1 MATIKSEFDD
11 IQKAR
16 SQLAEALI
24 TKFGVRRYDNAK
36 DNPTL
41 KGLWTVNADGSA
53 NQLKRLRDWALLVT
67 GTNVRTDG
75 SLTFK
80 SDGKGDAAGTT
91 FNGSENKSI
100 SYNSIGAAA
109 SNHTHNVFVGSGAN
123 AKIGFVPAPPTTA
136 GTSKYLREDCTWAV
150 PPNTW
155 KANSSSSEGYVVSGS
170 GQANKVW
177 KTDANGNPAWRD
189 DANTWIAF
197 VGASASSDGTAGYVP
212 APGKGNQ
219 GKFFRA
225 DGVWA
230 TPADNNTDRT
240 SITVGST
247 SITGVNPTG
256 VKLVAGSNITLTPN
270 TTNGTIT
277 ITSSYTNTNTAH
289 TTFAWTNGTTAGP
302 TGTLSGNHTAVA
314 FPAIPSASASISG
327 IVTTSTQTFA
337 GDKTFNGGVTIN
349 NTLTIG
355 LQNYS
360 SGLTVASVLNNT
372 DTSVI
377 KRNVIY
383 FNAASGNND
392 PGYIYHE
399 TSSLS
404 ADTNKGII
412 HICPTDDND
421 NSGDYVTIHG
431 FNDPETIKLF
441 TGGNIQTTGIF
452 KSTIGTGTAPFQC
465 TSTTLNSNLNADLLD
480 GKHASAFATAA
491 QGVGTVI
498 SIDKSLTPT
507 TSWADTGIKTDSA
520 TFPGGN
526 GSYVVQISVP
536 SSSGT
541 DGWGDLY
548 TGYFALFTGTNSSTE
563 DEILLHGAS
572 HSLVKRIYLK
582 TVATASTDGTMHF
595 YIASEKA
602 FSAART
608 INFKFRKLI

>member
-67 GTNVRTDG
+67 GTNVHTDG

-109 SNHTHNVFVGSGAN
+109 SNHTHNIFVGSGAN

-155 KANSSSSEGYVVSGS
+155 KANSSSSEGYVASGS

-230 TPADNNTDRT
+230 TPSDNNTDRT

-270 TTNGTIT
+270 TTNGAIT

-302 TGTLSGNHTAVA
+302 TGSLSGNHTAVA

-327 IVTTSTQTFA
+327 IVTTST
-337 GDKTFNGGVTIN
+337 
-349 NTLTIG
+349 
-355 LQNYS
+355 
-360 SGLTVASVLNNT
+360 
-372 DTSVI
+372 
-377 KRNVIY
+377 
-383 FNAASGNND
+383 
-392 PGYIYHE
+392 
-399 TSSLS
+399 
-404 ADTNKGII
+404 
-412 HICPTDDND
+412 
-421 NSGDYVTIHG
+421 
-431 FNDPETIKLF
+431 
-441 TGGNIQTTGIF
+441 
-452 KSTIGTGTAPFQC
+452 
-465 TSTTLNSNLNADLLD
+465 
-480 GKHASAFATAA
+480 
-491 QGVGTVI
+491 
-498 SIDKSLTPT
+498 
-507 TSWADTGIKTDSA
+507 
-520 TFPGGN
+520 
-526 GSYVVQISVP
+526 
-536 SSSGT
+536 
-541 DGWGDLY
+541 
-548 TGYFALFTGTNSSTE
+548 
-563 DEILLHGAS
+563 
-572 HSLVKRIYLK
+572 
-582 TVATASTDGTMHF
+582 
-595 YIASEKA
+595 
-602 FSAART
+602 
-608 INFKFRKLI
+608 

>member
-155 KANSSSSEGYVVSGS
+155 KANSSSSEGYVTSGS

-177 KTDANGNPAWRD
+177 KTDSNGNPAWRN

-230 TPADNNTDRT
+230 IPSDNNTDRT

-247 SITGVNPTG
+247 SITGTNTTG

-270 TTNGTIT
+270 TTNGAIT
-277 ITSSYTNTNTAH
+277 IASSYTNTNTAH

-314 FPAIPSASASISG
+314 FPAIPSASTSTSG
-327 IVTTSTQTFA
+327 IVTTGAQTFA

-372 DTSVI
+372 DTFVI

-383 FNAASGNND
+383 FNSASGNND

-480 GKHASAFATAA
+480 GYHASAFATAA
-491 QGVGTVI
+491 QGVGTII
-498 SIDKSLTPT
+498 SIDKSLAPT

-572 HSLVKRIYLK
+572 HALVKRIYLK

-595 YIASEKA
+595 YIAAEKA